1 MLFDPSLHYLD
12 NAATTLVA
20 PEVAEAVRAAM
31 AEHWANPSALYAPA
45 ARSEAALSAARA
57 VLAKTIGCSPGEVV
71 FTGCGS
77 EGNNIALLGLAAA
90 RKSWGRKIVASGY
103 EHPSVARPLERL
115 AQEGWRV
122 ELVPPAQDGRLPLD
136 ELLNRVDKAT
146 ALVACMQVNN
156 ETGAQNDVAALAAG
170 AKAANSRTAVHVDGV
185 QGWLRLPPFTKAA
198 LANIDS
204 YTVSGHKIHAPKGV
218 GALYLRRG
226 CSIQPPY
233 LGGGQERGIRPGT
246 ENVPYAVGLGVA
258 AGRLAGDIPARAA
271 AAAGLNA
278 RLRAGLAAIPGVL
291 LNSPE
296 DAVPQVLN
304 LSLGAGRPRSETML
318 HFLEARGVYVSS
330 GSACS
335 KGAASHTLMAMGLP
349 AGRIDTAL
357 RVSFCADNTA
367 ADVDALLEGL
377 EAGLKS
383 LQANRGRHRG

>member
-1 MLFDPSLHYLD
+1 MLHDPSLHYLD

-20 PEVAEAVRAAM
+20 PEVADTIRAAM
-31 AEHWANPSALYAPA
+31 TEHWANPSALYAPA
-45 ARSEAALSAARA
+45 AASEQALTAARA
-57 VLAKTIGCSPGEVV
+57 ALAKTLGCTAGEVV

-77 EGNNIALLGLAAA
+77 EGNNLALLGLAAA
-90 RKSWGRKIVASGY
+90 RRSWGRKIVASGY

-115 AQEGWRV
+115 AGEGWQV
-122 ELVPPAQDGRLPLD
+122 EFVNPGPDGRLPLA

-156 ETGAQNDVAALAAG
+156 ETGAQNDAAALAAG
-170 AKAANSRTAVHVDGV
+170 VKAANSRTAVHIDGV
-185 QGWLRLPPFTKAA
+185 QGWLRLPALPKEA
-198 LANIDS
+198 LACIDS

-226 CSIQPPY
+226 CNLLPPY
-233 LGGGQERGIRPGT
+233 LGGGQEHGIRPGT
-246 ENVPYAVGLGVA
+246 ENTPYAAGIA
-258 AGRLAGDIPARAA
+258 AAARRLAGSIPARAA
-271 AAAGLNA
+271 AAAELNA
-278 RLRAGLAAIPGVL
+278 RLRAGLASLPGAV

-296 DAVPQVLN
+296 DAIPQLLN
-304 LSLGAGRPRSETML
+304 FSLEGGPRSETML
-318 HFLEARGVYVSS
+318 HFLETRGVYVSS

-335 KGAASHTLMAMGLP
+335 KGAASHTLLAMGLP
-349 AGRIDTAL
+349 ASRIDTAL

-383 LQANRGRHRG
+383 LRANRGRHKG